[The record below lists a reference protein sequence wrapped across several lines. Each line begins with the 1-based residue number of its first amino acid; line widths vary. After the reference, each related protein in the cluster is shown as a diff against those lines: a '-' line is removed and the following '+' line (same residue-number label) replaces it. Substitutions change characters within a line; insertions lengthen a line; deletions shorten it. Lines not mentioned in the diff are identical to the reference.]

1 MLRIVTDSAADL
13 PTGWGQEYGIHVIP
27 INIQFGD
34 KTYLQ
39 NEELDNEGF
48 YQLVEQTR
56 KIPKTSQPSPHQ
68 FIEYYKKIAQKGDTI
83 LSIHVTSKLSG
94 TFASAVAA
102 AEEVKNLFKVI
113 PFDSA
118 GGSLGTGFMCRA
130 ARLMEKA
137 GRSLDEILQYLEGV
151 RARVQIILTLD
162 TLEYA
167 RMSGRVGTL
176 SAALASLL
184 NVKPIAVL
192 QDGLV
197 NMVDRVRTR
206 KAALERIL
214 EMGREA
220 FGNQP
225 VYLGILQARDPIAG
239 QSLLD
244 EAKKRFNFKEA
255 VMTELSISLA
265 ANFGPGTI
273 GLVLYPAEA

>member
-1 MLRIVTDSAADL
+1 MLRIVTDGAADL
-13 PTGWGQEYGIHVIP
+13 PTGWEEEYGIHVIP
-27 INIQFGD
+27 INVQFGE

-39 NEELDNEGF
+39 FEELDNEGF
-48 YQLVEQTR
+48 YKLVDETH

-68 FIEYYKKIAQKGDTI
+68 FTEFYKKIAQKGDTI

-102 AEEVKNLFKVI
+102 AEEVKSLFKVI

-118 GGSLGTGFMCRA
+118 GGSIGIGFMCRA

-137 GRSLDEILQYLEGV
+137 GRGVDEIVKYLEGV
-151 RARVQIILTLD
+151 RAKVKIILTLD

-197 NMVDRVRTR
+197 NMVDKVRTR
-206 KAALERIL
+206 KAALERVL

-220 FGNQP
+220 VGDRP
-225 VYLGILQARDPIAG
+225 VLVGVLQARDPEAG
-239 QSLLD
+239 RSLLE
-244 EAKKRFNFKEA
+244 EAKKYFNFKEA
-255 VMTELSISLA
+255 VMSELSISLA
-265 ANFGPGTI
+265 ANFGPGTV
-273 GLVLYPAEA
+273 GLVLYPAET

>member
-1 MLRIVTDSAADL
+1 MLRIVTDGAADL
-13 PTGWGQEYGIHVIP
+13 PTEWEKEYDIQVIP
-27 INIQFGD
+27 INVQFGE

-39 NEELDNEGF
+39 FEELDNEGF
-48 YQLVEQTR
+48 YKLVDESG
-56 KIPKTSQPSPHQ
+56 KVPKTSQPSPHQ
-68 FIEYYKKIAQKGDTI
+68 FTEFYKKIAQAGDTI

-102 AEEVKNLFKVI
+102 AEEVKHLFKVI

-118 GGSLGTGFMCRA
+118 GGSMGLGFMCRA
-130 ARLMEKA
+130 ARLMERA
-137 GRSLDEILQYLEGV
+137 GKSVEEILEYLESV
-151 RARVQIILTLD
+151 RTRVQIILTLD

-197 NMVDRVRTR
+197 NMVDKVRTR
-206 KAALERIL
+206 KAALERVL
-214 EMGREA
+214 EMGHEA
-220 FGNQP
+220 VGDLP
-225 VYLGILQARDPIAG
+225 VFVGVLQARDPEAG
-239 QSLLD
+239 RSMLE

-255 VMTELSISLA
+255 VIAELSISLA